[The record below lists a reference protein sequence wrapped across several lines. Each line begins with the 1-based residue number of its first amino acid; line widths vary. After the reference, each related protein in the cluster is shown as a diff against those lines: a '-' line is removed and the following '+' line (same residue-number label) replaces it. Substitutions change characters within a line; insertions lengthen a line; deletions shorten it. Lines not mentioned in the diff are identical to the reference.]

1 METGIR
7 EAKNTLSK
15 LVEAVVE
22 GEEVF
27 LTNRG
32 RRVAQIVSAHP
43 RASSA
48 HGRGFLKDRIR
59 LYPGWDSLAEDKKIE
74 DSFEAMGEDDSE

>member
-15 LVEAVVE
+15 LVEAVIE

-32 RRVAQIVSAHP
+32 RRVAQIIATPPPASAT
-43 RASSA
+43 

-74 DSFEAMGEDDSE
+74 DAFEAMGEAGAE

>member
-15 LVEAVVE
+15 LVEAALE
-22 GEEVF
+22 GQDVF

-32 RRVAQIVSAHP
+32 RRVVQLVATP
-43 RASSA
+43 PPSSSVQ
-48 HGRGFLKDRIR
+48 GRGFLKHRIH
-59 LYPGWDSLAEDKKIE
+59 LYPGWDSLSEDKRIE
-74 DSFEAMGEDDSE
+74 EDFEAFGPDIR